1 MNFSEEFEHAERR
14 FSAAQVEHDFEKAL
28 LELPEL
34 KQIALRIESHA
45 QQMQEYIEEILAWL
59 STSPMPADLSME
71 QLEPVLFRVN
81 ILAESFHH
89 SFGRKEIPG
98 YYSFKRI
105 VYVDNRPKQEAIRSE
120 IRKRESEYRRM
131 NAALNKVRIEY
142 EDIIVQIGKRES
154 LLGHAKEKVSD
165 AIPRIAAEQ
174 EVALGDSMLE
184 ELRTKR
190 NKNMMRGASMEAELA
205 ALRQNITVL
214 EAQEKAL
221 QTHRVDAHSIL
232 GVLQQM
238 ISYFERVQEIARKI
252 AEYNFS
258 IIGARDAIEIAQKI
272 NELHQLISSS
282 NA

>member
-1 MNFSEEFEHAERR
+1 
-14 FSAAQVEHDFEKAL
+14 
-28 LELPEL
+28 
-34 KQIALRIESHA
+34 
-45 QQMQEYIEEILAWL
+45 
-59 STSPMPADLSME
+59 
-71 QLEPVLFRVN
+71 
-81 ILAESFHH
+81 
-89 SFGRKEIPG
+89 
-98 YYSFKRI
+98 
-105 VYVDNRPKQEAIRSE
+105 
-120 IRKRESEYRRM
+120 M